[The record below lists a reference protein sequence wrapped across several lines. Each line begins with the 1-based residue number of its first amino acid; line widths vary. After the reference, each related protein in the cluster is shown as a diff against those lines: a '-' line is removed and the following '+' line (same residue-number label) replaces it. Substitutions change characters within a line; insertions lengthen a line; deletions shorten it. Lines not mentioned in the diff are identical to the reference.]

1 MAGRVGGNI
10 FELGEGRYFYFQ
22 QKSPKTFTKMFP
34 KLSKLS
40 VSKNF
45 EEKVVG
51 KNSGGI

>member
-1 MAGRVGGNI
+1 MAALAPART
-10 FELGEGRYFYFQ
+10 FTSLLLQ

-40 VSKNF
+40 VSINF
-45 EEKVVG
+45 DEKVVG